1 VAPSTITSPRRAA
14 GTAPG
19 SGTTP
24 ASRGRG
30 RLPLVVYVLAAG
42 TVLMGATEFMIA
54 GLLPEMASDLAVS
67 ESTAGLLIT
76 AFAAGMIIGSPAMA
90 LLTLRLPRRASLT
103 LALAVFAAA
112 HVIVAV
118 SSSFALVLAARVL
131 TAFATGAF
139 WAIASVAAAAAAGPA
154 ARTRALGVVGGGLTL
169 ANVIGVPLGSWIGQA
184 AGWRSPFWILAAAA
198 ATAAILI
205 GRFIPHEG
213 QPTPPPRGEF
223 AALRQARLWL
233 PLAAAALIMGGV
245 LACYSYISPLLT
257 GRAGIP
263 ATAVPLVLAGF
274 GIGALIGTNTGGRLG
289 DRRPTA
295 TALTG
300 AAATALVLLAM
311 ALLPGNAVAAVILVA
326 LMGLTGFTVNPVVG
340 SLAVRLA
347 GNAPTLT
354 AALTVSAF
362 NTGIAVGTVV
372 AGVALTSPL
381 GLTGPA
387 LTGAAITAL
396 TVVPL
401 SALRHQG
408 VR

>member
-1 VAPSTITSPRRAA
+1 
-14 GTAPG
+14 
-19 SGTTP
+19 
-24 ASRGRG
+24 
-30 RLPLVVYVLAAG
+30 
-42 TVLMGATEFMIA
+42 
-54 GLLPEMASDLAVS
+54 
-67 ESTAGLLIT
+67 
-76 AFAAGMIIGSPAMA
+76 MIIGSPAMA

-103 LALAVFAAA
+103 LALAVFALA
-112 HVIVAV
+112 HVVVAL
-118 SSSFALVLAARVL
+118 SSSFAVVLAARVL

-139 WAIASVAAAAAAGPA
+139 WAIASVVAAAAAGPA

-169 ANVIGVPLGSWIGQA
+169 ANVIGVPLGSSIGQA
-184 AGWRSPFWILAAAA
+184 AGWRAPFWILAAAA

-213 QPTPPPRGEF
+213 HPTPPSLRGEF
-223 AALRQARLWL
+223 AVLRQARLWL

-263 ATAVPLVLAGF
+263 ATVVPLVLAGF

-295 TALTG
+295 TALIG

-311 ALLPGNAVAAVILVA
+311 ALLSAHAVAAVILVA
-326 LMGLTGFTVNPVVG
+326 LMGLTGFTVNPVVS
-340 SLAVRLA
+340 SLAVRFA

-381 GLTGPA
+381 GLSGPA
-387 LTGAAITAL
+387 LTGAALTAL

-401 SALRHQG
+401 SALRRQG